1 MFLILLFSFIIFVFS
16 YIDLKWN
23 STIFDESIYHKI
35 KENICEID
43 SLENMFNLL
52 TNYKETYLTY
62 TTTDNNII
70 IKTKYLYEH
79 PLIIYNIKYFTIDS
93 KIEILSNLNNINS
106 EEYFNIEFLEK
117 YNNSNIFYIC
127 VIENKIEKIRTVSI
141 AENSICKNL
150 ICFNNDGNNEKNW
163 DINIYINYKDVSFLI
178 YQRAIICNQKTSY
191 SNYFLPYINSNSNIS
206 YYQFNKYEYFQ
217 NSFPPDD
224 LEIEKYNYDI
234 IEYSNFNKSI
244 KKESSSIEKD
254 DSSNKIKYF
263 CTRNSFISILTK
275 NNQNYYNTRYISFL
289 DSSIIPNYQ
298 FEIRKIKG
306 VVNGIPIGEKEEIS
320 VKIVS
325 EDLSFEQII
334 LSNITKID
342 YINENFEIEFY
353 LTNNLN
359 LLGEN
364 YYILVSQFDTKF
376 NDLNKNNDFKI
387 QFIEN
392 IFITNVEN
400 DKLIKFNGGSIIYI
414 QIKENDFL
422 TNSGIDNFICSFY
435 YGLSIKV
442 NSILYYDSSSQKYYC
457 NSPDLTYTTMKYYF
471 LELSIENSV
480 YSSIKS
486 NSVTLKLYYYNFNE
500 NFVDLYPEYLSYD
513 LKSNIYLIFKDIKNG
528 KNFLHSAVNVKCKFI
543 NENYNNEK
551 EFIFDG
557 SVIIYNNTI
566 NCENNFQFSN
576 IAEKRYY
583 HVYFSIN
590 NGYDWEDFFTYLYLY
605 PTPTF
610 SSYTI
615 SLDSEKKYII
625 SIEGENFIES
635 IQSTCIFKSTSNNF
649 LLYNTYEYINS
660 TNIKC
665 HFSYISPDNEFNILI
680 SYNYGL
686 ELVDTGYILS
696 YSNKRYI
703 KSIEPNFDTNNIKN
717 NIQIYTNDDSKNMN
731 YINDDSICRLS
742 FFNKDNEFELN
753 EQLICLNVIDN
764 QNLKQNEAFFLFSYS
779 PIEIKFNDN
788 YYTSSNI
795 TFFSINYT
803 IKSITPSLGPIEGN
817 TIVTIKGE
825 NFIKSN
831 KLFIKLIA
839 QESDSNNDEII
850 ISSVTY
856 INNTLIQFTTKS
868 IDTLISKTTKIYDIY
883 LSINSINYHQ
893 ISNFNYTYYNNIE
906 IQEINPNLNFVEDSI
921 SIIIKGN
928 NIIDN
933 DLLYCKIGD
942 YYISKCENY
951 NSEYLNCTCPILPY
965 EYVSDGKLNNKEYQS
980 HLSMKIYL
988 SNNKQNYVESST
1000 YFGYYNDFNTY
1011 QTNYKFYPKYGPEEG
1026 GTKIYFKFPEDY
1038 SSLKP
1043 NDLSN
1048 IESKCYFGNYEIN
1061 GSIDIID
1068 EHPIINC
1075 ISPPL
1080 SYINNKINQYNINNL
1095 NYVPVNLKIVIPLV
1109 HMSIEVIYIYNCN
1122 VTTFSYYPN
1131 NIDFNL
1137 GNIIPIEI
1145 NTSSVFYYINE
1156 NIKCKFSNDNSEYIV
1171 NGEFVDFS
1179 KIICKSPSINGITEL
1194 TKFNLSF
1201 SLNGY
1206 DYYNSLKNGSLLEI
1220 YYRQSENIINI
1231 NPSSLPIFSETNE
1244 YVNVTVDYFH
1254 EYSSLSKCIL
1264 CNDDTINSKC
1274 LYSILIQDNNDP
1286 LLIYCQIPDLY
1297 EFSFSFLY
1305 FGGYLYLGI
1314 SSNGIDFSSLK
1325 KIIFYVNPVITS
1337 VNKINIPINHKFDLE
1352 INGKNFYDYD
1362 GYILFVCENNFEYYY
1377 PIVYNTD
1384 YSILIYDISLSN
1396 CSPFQIVKIFLT
1408 YDKIN
1413 FFSYAINCFTY
1424 EDIEI
1429 ETYFPSVIHN
1439 LKTEYIFY
1447 TLKDVSFT
1455 FAFESYCQITDL
1467 NGNLIYIGQILFYG
1481 DNNMACD
1488 GINLINFQNY
1498 LGSNDYVKFSLLGN
1512 FEDPFSKNEINLY
1525 VILDINIDT
1534 TISLILNSYILNRD
1548 VIEIKGS
1555 DFDLTIKYYI
1565 TLNYNIYYSNTEST
1579 TSSLN
1584 FIKSDNLIQKNSEY
1598 SISISSNLNDWI
1610 TTNLYLQINTLL
1622 CKNGEICIDKNNIY
1636 SNTITS
1642 SSCPKGYY
1650 CINGLL
1656 LSCPIGTYNSITD
1669 SSSCTNCPSGKIC
1682 TEIGLS
1688 IPLNCPDGYTCSLN
1702 GIFSKYQINP
1712 CPKGYYCTDSNT
1724 QTLCPNGFFCPE
1736 GTYVSSYYYNKFG
1749 SPQKCKDG
1757 ITCDSKSSSYYSLH
1771 QYGNNVCQAGY
1782 FCQRGISYKCSE
1794 VTNLDYS
1801 IECTD
1806 VGLSQGGLCPI
1817 GTYKN
1822 DISIEKCT
1830 ICTIGSYCPNEGTI
1844 KPLYCLPGRICEYE
1858 GQHRPSDYC
1867 PGGNY
1872 CTNSTIGYPTNLKD
1886 ESTTEYKYYPQKC
1899 KSGQLCLLGIKTSIT
1914 NENDPEAPSPCRA
1927 GLVCSEGT
1935 SSNSSLTLCPIGYYC
1950 PGNSNPIPAPVGT
1963 YVPGEGFTA
1972 PLQCAPGYYND
1983 EIAQSVCKKCPAGTY
1998 TYLQGQ
2004 TTCQSCEKGTY
2015 RDNSISSITC
2025 ALCPAGT
2032 YNENIGSTSI
2042 NDCIECPK
2050 GYLCDIEG
2058 MSDFSEQGRVCP
2070 SGYICKAGTNSDTI
2084 IRCPAGF
2091 YCGEKTSEL
2100 YQYHFCSPGYY
2111 CEEGSTSTNNK
2122 KNPCIEGWYCPYASY
2137 LSYDS
2142 EGNAII
2148 KISSLLNSV
2157 VQAKIDND
2165 PNDSDLEILT
2175 IQYEENSDLP
2185 VEYINQKITDNDL
2198 ACPGGTTSKP
2208 GSTCIGQC
2216 YKDEGSPSE
2225 IIEPLK
2231 DEDYN
2236 ITEGRRLENT
2246 PTNIDTNK
2254 YNRYVLIEPYETIY
2268 ISFNFSLIPSYMYLN
2283 KHYSIQILNNGV
2295 EEILPD
2301 YATKTFDNYPEYTKF
2316 VELKLFNINNYNIKL
2331 QIFILMNNE
2340 LFNDYSDLFK
2350 NSAILKRSI
2359 PYRANS
2365 GKKEI
2370 FTFVLIED
2378 VFTLNSLSLP
2388 YNFQLKNKGK
2398 ILISYINSYN
2408 YLPSHGY
2415 STRDPYSS
2423 TIFDDNELL
2432 YIFLPY
2438 IPFFSNCAGYDKY
2451 MYLYD
2456 ILENENNC
2464 SYPSDIKIVDYF
2476 PWRGLKTKSDKCDL
2490 SFTCIFDELDQ
2501 NVISNKWFSLTK
2513 ETNLGYIS
2521 KLPLTI
2527 DTNFNDENYFTET
2540 QISNF
2545 NELSSF
2551 IPFTFIPY
2559 RKGVDDVNCF
2569 PKDII
2574 IIIKYYQYTTTKKK
2588 LIDFFV
2594 EMYNYSNCIN
2604 LSSDIKSDYNGEYNL
2619 TIKFYPLDYFS
2630 LLNTFQFPYIAYLLI
2645 IFIMGIL
2652 VIILLIIIF
2661 FFTNLAAKTEGTQY
2675 ISLSHFFFW
2684 FILPFIKGISIGLIP
2699 ITLLILIIYGIE
2711 YSNTFYD
2718 FSGTWNIYDLGGFTE
2733 TKQNIYFN
2741 QSRIAIYFI
2750 LIGFFLYRRGTKRL
2764 TPKPNESQNAS
2775 IEKEKILNSHRNNSE
2790 SSLSID
2796 SSNEFEKKKEA
2807 YDDID
2812 VEMYIT
2818 ISWKNRM
2825 LFIIY
2830 LIGIIYVS
2838 MKMVFI
2844 IYYNS
2849 EKYFILQIVCIN
2861 ILDLI
2866 FNEFILMCTIS
2877 EALIS
2882 IPFATIN
2889 EIAKFLLV
2897 VSANDF
2903 KNSIICYIIIF
2914 LSFSVIQVYLYPKL
2928 DKIEFLIKTKFKLL
2942 LANSKKNKSLFY
2954 RMTNS
2959 FLITIHYDK
2968 IIDNLDEDME
2978 KIRFIEEKN
2987 KLTIEPILRVCYS
3000 FSSKLMF
3007 LILLPSILYI
3017 MSIFPKEIHC
3027 IAIFHIRHG
3036 NMYYYIIFSVAI
3048 IIPELLI
3055 QYLILNYI
3063 QVIYGYRIED
3073 YLGYCKYRYHIRLSD
3088 YIDSTQTMDISIN
3101 SFWRSLDSLL
3111 FSEQFY
3117 LFFFYTSSS
3126 LLSLLIGV
3134 IIFMVNSYNPFD
3146 DPTLFV
3152 ILLLYIGIFI
3162 AFHLALNAIHFLFAI
3177 FNQNNER
3184 INARKG
3190 KLLEFLKVDP
3200 NMKDIAQF
3208 TKADNFRHKF
3218 IKVNKDWII
3227 DNLEYVLGLD
3237 KLDKDI
3243 GDTNEKAEAKLE
3255 KIYQDALNY
3264 EAIDQEI
3271 QKKRELIKRDLQL
3284 MPYNQKLVGE
3294 VNEEFNLR
3302 LDISKDSIIDEPY
3315 DVKNKINFDDI
3326 KDKDFIKDIAI
3337 FWREKAKEVIKIKL
3351 WSVDVINFKKK
3362 TYCEKCNATFNLH
3375 VFQSIPFIDLIR
3387 DFKKNFIGVNI
3398 NISNWQ
3404 RFYEKNQ
3411 IFTTLCMEC
3420 AYLKNSQYLIN
3431 KINKENKKIGIIQ
3444 SREQIEKGLKKS
3456 HIKGIAMMWLY
3467 EARAKILMG
3476 RMEKIKNNNNEDN
3489 KNDGNEYGNE
3499 SEKDN

>member
-1 MFLILLFSFIIFVFS
+1 MFLILLLSFIIFVFS
-16 YIDLKWN
+16 SINIKWN
-23 STIFDESIYHKI
+23 STFFDESIYHKI
-35 KENICEID
+35 NENICEIN
-43 SLENMFNLL
+43 SLDNMFKLL

-79 PLIIYNIKYFTIDS
+79 PLIIYNIKFFTIDS
-93 KIEILSNLNNINS
+93 KIEILTDLNNINS
-106 EEYFNIEFLEK
+106 EEYFNIEFSEK
-117 YNNSNIFYIC
+117 YNNSNIFYTC
-127 VIENKIEKIRTVSI
+127 VIENDIQNIRIVSTG
-141 AENSICKNL
+141 ENNICKNL
-150 ICFNNDGNNEKNW
+150 ICFNNGGDSDKNW
-163 DINIYINYKDVSFLI
+163 NINIYINYKDASFLI
-178 YQRAIICNQKTSY
+178 YKRFIVCNQKTSY
-191 SNYFLPYINSNSNIS
+191 SNYFLPFINQNSNIS
-206 YYQFNKYEYFQ
+206 IYQFNKYEYFQ
-217 NSFPPDD
+217 NTFPPDD

-244 KKESSSIEKD
+244 IEVSSSIEND
-254 DSSNKIKYF
+254 DSSNTIKYY
-263 CTRNSFISILTK
+263 CKRNSFISILTK
-275 NNQNYYNTRYISFL
+275 YNQNYYNTRYISSL
-289 DSSIIPNYQ
+289 DSSIIPNYH

-306 VVNGIPIGEKEEIS
+306 IVNGIPISEKEEIS
-320 VKIVS
+320 IKIVS
-325 EDLSFEQII
+325 EDISFEQII

-353 LTNNLN
+353 LTNNQN

-376 NDLNKNNDFKI
+376 NDLDKNNDYKI

-400 DKLIKFNGGSIIYI
+400 DKLIKYNGGSIIYI
-414 QIKENDFL
+414 QIKQNDFF
-422 TNSGIDNFICSFY
+422 TNSGIDNFVCSFY
-435 YGLSIKV
+435 YGLSTKI
-442 NSILYYDSSSQKYYC
+442 NSILNYDSSSQKYYC
-457 NSPDLTYTTMKYYF
+457 NSPDLSYTTMKNYF

-480 YSSIKS
+480 YTIIKS

-500 NFVDLYPEYLSYD
+500 NYVSLYPEYLSYV
-513 LKSNIYLIFKDIKNG
+513 LNSNIYLIFKNKENE
-528 KNFLHSAVNVKCKFI
+528 KNFLHSAVNVKCKFV
-543 NENYNNEK
+543 NENYDSEN

-576 IAEKRYY
+576 VEELKYFN
-583 HVYFSIN
+583 VYFSIN
-590 NGYDWEDFFTYLYLY
+590 NGYDWEDFLIKLYIY

-615 SLDSEKKYII
+615 SLDSNMRYII
-625 SIEGENFIES
+625 TIEGENFIES
-635 IQSTCIFKSTSNNF
+635 NQSTCIFKSTYNNF

-660 TNIKC
+660 TNIIC
-665 HFSYISPDNEFNILI
+665 YFNHISSDNEFYILI

-686 ELVDTGYILS
+686 ELINTGYILS
-696 YSNKRYI
+696 YSNYHYI
-703 KSIEPNFDTNNIKN
+703 KSIEPNYDTNNTEN
-717 NIQIYTNDDSKNMN
+717 NIQIFTNDDLNN
-731 YINDDSICRLS
+731 INFINDNSICKLS
-742 FFNKDNEFELN
+742 YFHENNEFKIN

-764 QNLKQNEAFFLFSYS
+764 QYLKQSNSFDLFSYS

-788 YYTSSNI
+788 LYTSSHI

-803 IKSITPSLGPIEGN
+803 IESINPPLGPIEGN

-825 NFIKSN
+825 NFIRSN
-831 KLFIKLIA
+831 KLYIKLIA

-850 ISSVTY
+850 ISSVSY
-856 INNTLIQFTTKS
+856 INNTLIQFTTTS
-868 IDTLISKTTKIYDIY
+868 IETLTSKTSKIYDIY

-893 ISNFNYTYYNNIE
+893 ISNFNFTYYNDIE
-906 IQEINPNLNFVEDSI
+906 IEEIYPYINFVEDSN

-933 DLLYCKIGD
+933 ELLYCKIGD

-965 EYVSDGKLNNKEYQS
+965 EYVSDGQLNIKEYQTY
-980 HLSMKIYL
+980 LSMTLYL
-988 SNNKQNYVESST
+988 SNNKQNYVESLT
-1000 YFGYYNDFNTY
+1000 KFVYYNDFNTY
-1011 QTNYKFYPKYGPEEG
+1011 QTNYQFYPKFGPEEG
-1026 GTKIYFKFPEDY
+1026 GTKIYIKFPEDY
-1038 SSLKP
+1038 STLKP
-1043 NDLSN
+1043 NDLSS
-1048 IESKCYFGNYEIN
+1048 IESQCYFDDYKID
-1061 GSIDIID
+1061 GSLELID

-1080 SYINNKINQYNINNL
+1080 SYINNIIHKYNRSNL
-1095 NYVPVNLKIVIPLV
+1095 IYVPVNLKIIIPVV
-1109 HMSIEVIYIYNCN
+1109 HMSIELIYIYNCN
-1122 VTTFSYYPN
+1122 VTIYSYYPN

-1137 GNIIPIEI
+1137 GNIISIQI
-1145 NTSSVFYYINE
+1145 HTNSVFYYKNE
-1156 NIKCKFSNDNSEYIV
+1156 NIKCKFSNDNNEYIV
-1171 NGEFVDFS
+1171 DGTFVDFS
-1179 KIICKSPSINGITEL
+1179 KIICNSPSISGITEL

-1206 DYYNSLKNGSLLEI
+1206 DYYNTLENGSLMEI
-1220 YYRQSENIINI
+1220 YYRPSENIITI
-1231 NPSSLPIFSETNE
+1231 SPSSLPVFSEIE
-1244 YVNVTVDYFH
+1244 DYVSVTVDYFY

-1264 CNDDTINSKC
+1264 CNDNTISSSSKC
-1274 LYSILIQDNNDP
+1274 IFSTLIQDNNNP
-1286 LLIYCQIPDLY
+1286 LLIYCEIPELF

-1305 FGGYLYLGI
+1305 SGGYLYLGI
-1314 SSNGIDFSSLK
+1314 SSNGIDFTTLK
-1325 KIIFYVNPVITS
+1325 KLNFYVNPQIIGLDK
-1337 VNKINIPINHKFDLE
+1337 VNVPINHNFDLE
-1352 INGKNFYDYD
+1352 IFGNDFKDYE
-1362 GYILFVCENNFEYYY
+1362 GYILFVCNNNVEYYY
-1377 PIVYNTD
+1377 SIVYDTEN
-1384 YSILIYDISLSN
+1384 SIFVYNVSLSN
-1396 CSPFQIVKIFLT
+1396 CSPFQIVKIYLT

-1413 FFSYAINCFTY
+1413 FFSCAINCFSY
-1424 EDIEI
+1424 EDVEI
-1429 ETYFPSVIHN
+1429 ETFFPSVIHN

-1447 TLKDVSFT
+1447 TLKNISFT
-1455 FAFESYCQITDL
+1455 FYFESYCQITDS
-1467 NGNLIYIGQILFYG
+1467 NDNIIYIEQIIFYG
-1481 DNNMACD
+1481 DNYFGCKN
-1488 GINLINFQNY
+1488 INLINFENY
-1498 LGSNDYVKFSLLGN
+1498 LSSNDYVKLSLLGN
-1512 FEDPFSKNEINLY
+1512 FEDTFSKNEINLY
-1525 VILDINIDT
+1525 VIFNLNIDS
-1534 TISLILNSYILNRD
+1534 TINSILNSYILNRD

-1565 TLNYNIYYSNTEST
+1565 TLNYNIYYSNIDST
-1579 TSSLN
+1579 TSTLN
-1584 FIKSDNLIQKNSEY
+1584 FIKSDNLIQKNSRY

-1610 TTNLYLQINTLL
+1610 TTNLYLQINNLL
-1622 CKNGEICIDKNNIY
+1622 CKNGEICINNKNIY
-1636 SNTITS
+1636 SNIITS

-1656 LSCPIGTYNSITD
+1656 LSCPIGKYNSNTD
-1669 SSSCTNCPSGKIC
+1669 SSSCTNCPSGQIC

-1688 IPLNCPDGYTCSLN
+1688 IPLNCPKGYTCSLT
-1702 GIFSKYQINP
+1702 GIFSKYQITP
-1712 CPKGYYCTDSNT
+1712 CPKGYYCTNSNT
-1724 QTLCPNGFFCPE
+1724 QTLCPNGFYCPE

-1757 ITCDSKSSSYYSLH
+1757 ITCDSSSSTDYSLH
-1771 QYGNNVCQAGY
+1771 QYGKNVCQVGY
-1782 FCQRGISYKCSE
+1782 YCQRGISYKCSE
-1794 VTNLDYS
+1794 VTDLGYS

-1806 VGLSQGGLCPI
+1806 IGLTKGSLCPI

-1822 DISIEKCT
+1822 DISIEKCI

-1844 KPLYCLPGRICEYE
+1844 NPLYCLPGRICEYE

-1886 ESTTEYKYYPQKC
+1886 ESTTEFKYYPQKC

-1935 SSNSSLTLCPIGYYC
+1935 SSNSSATLCPIGYYC

-1983 EIAQSVCKKCPAGTY
+1983 EIAQSECKKCPAGTY

-2004 TTCQSCEKGTY
+2004 ISCQSCEKGTY

-2058 MSDFSEQGRVCP
+2058 MSNFSSQARVCP

-2084 IRCPAGF
+2084 LRCPAGF
-2091 YCGEKTSEL
+2091 YCSEGTSEL

-2122 KNPCIEGWYCPYASY
+2122 KNPCVEGWYCPYATY
-2137 LSYDS
+2137 LSYDNN
-2142 EGNAII
+2142 GDAVI
-2148 KISSLLNSV
+2148 KISDLLSSV
-2157 VQAKIDND
+2157 VLAKQNND
-2165 PNDSDLEILT
+2165 PNDFDLEILT

-2185 VEYINQKITDNDL
+2185 DEYINQKIIDNDL
-2198 ACPGGTTSKP
+2198 ACPGGTTSKS

-2236 ITEGRRLENT
+2236 ITEGRRLD
-2246 PTNIDTNK
+2246 TNISN

-2268 ISFNFSLIPSYMYLN
+2268 ISFNFTLIPSYMLLN
-2283 KHYSIQILNNGV
+2283 KHYSIQIVKNGIK
-2295 EEILPD
+2295 ESLPD
-2301 YATKTFDNYPEYTKF
+2301 YATTTFDNYPEYTNF
-2316 VELKLFNINNYNIKL
+2316 VELKLFNINNYNIRL
-2331 QIFILMNNE
+2331 QVFILMNNE

-2350 NSAILKRSI
+2350 NSAILKRNI
-2359 PYRANS
+2359 PNKANS

-2370 FTFVLIED
+2370 FTFLLLED
-2378 VFTLNSLSLP
+2378 IFTDNSLSLP
-2388 YNFQLKNKGK
+2388 YNFEIKNKGN

-2423 TIFDDNELL
+2423 TIFDDNELK

-2438 IPFFSNCAGYDKY
+2438 IPFFSNCDRYDKF
-2451 MYLYD
+2451 MYLYN
-2456 ILENENNC
+2456 IVENENKC
-2464 SYPSDIKIVDYF
+2464 SYPTNIKIVDYF
-2476 PWRGLKTKSDKCDL
+2476 PWKGIKTKSDECDL
-2490 SFTCIFDELDQ
+2490 SFTCIYDELDQ

-2513 ETNLGYIS
+2513 ETTLGYIS
-2521 KLPLTI
+2521 KFPLTI
-2527 DTNFNDENYFTET
+2527 DETFNDENYFTKT

-2545 NELSSF
+2545 DELSSF
-2551 IPFTFIPY
+2551 IPFTFIPF

-2574 IIIKYYQYTTTKKK
+2574 IIIKYYQYTKTKKK
-2588 LIDFFV
+2588 LIDFDV
-2594 EMYNYSNCIN
+2594 EMYNYSNCVN
-2604 LSSDIKSDYNGEYNL
+2604 LSSDIRSDYNGEYNL
-2619 TIKFYPLDYFS
+2619 KIKYYPLDYFS
-2630 LLNTFQFPYIAYLLI
+2630 LLNKFQFPYIAYLLI
-2645 IFIMGIL
+2645 IFFMGIL
-2652 VIILLIIIF
+2652 VIILLIIMF

-2684 FILPFIKGISIGLIP
+2684 FIWPFIKGISYGIIP

-2711 YSNTFYD
+2711 YSNTFYE

-2733 TKQNIYFN
+2733 ESQNIYYN
-2741 QSRIAIYFI
+2741 KSRISIYFV
-2750 LIGFFLYRRGTKRL
+2750 LIGFFLYKRGSKRL
-2764 TPKPNESQNAS
+2764 TPQPNEIQNAN
-2775 IEKEKILNSHRNNSE
+2775 IVKEKILNSHRNNSE
-2790 SSLSID
+2790 QSLSTD
-2796 SSNEFEKKKEA
+2796 TSNDEKKKEA

-2825 LFIIY
+2825 LIIIY
-2830 LIGIIYVS
+2830 LGGIIYMS

-2849 EKYFILQIVCIN
+2849 ERYFILQIICLN

-2866 FNEFILMCTIS
+2866 FNEFVLMCTIS

-2889 EIAKFLLV
+2889 EVTKFLLV

-2903 KNSIICYIIIF
+2903 KDSIICYVIIF
-2914 LSFSVIQVYLYPKL
+2914 LSYSVIQVYLYPKL
-2928 DKIEFLIKTKFKLL
+2928 DKIEFLIKTKFRLL
-2942 LANSKKNKSLFY
+2942 LANSKKNKTLFF
-2954 RMTNS
+2954 RLTNS
-2959 FLITIHYDK
+2959 LLVTLHYDK
-2968 IIDNLDEDME
+2968 VIDNLDEDME

-3007 LILLPSILYI
+3007 LIFLPSILYI
-3017 MSIFPKEIHC
+3017 ISIFPEEIHSKK
-3027 IAIFHIRHG
+3027 IFHIRHG

-3063 QVIYGYRIED
+3063 QVIYGFRIED
-3073 YLGYCKYRYHIRLSD
+3073 YLGYCKYRYQIRLSD
-3088 YIDSTQTMDISIN
+3088 YIDSSQTMDISIN

-3117 LFFFYTSSS
+3117 LFFFYTSTS
-3126 LLSLLIGV
+3126 LLALLLG
-3134 IIFMVNSYNPFD
+3134 IIIIMVNSYNPFD

-3152 ILLLYIGIFI
+3152 ILLLYFGIFI
-3162 AFHLALNAIHFLFAI
+3162 AFHLILNAIHYLFAI
-3177 FNQNNER
+3177 FNQHNER

-3200 NMKDIAQF
+3200 NMKDIAQY

-3227 DNLEYVLGLD
+3227 DNLEFVLGLD

-3271 QKKRELIKRDLQL
+3271 QRKKELIKRDLQL

-3302 LDISKDSIIDEPY
+3302 LDISKDSVIDEPY

-3351 WSVDVINFKKK
+3351 WSIDVLNNKKK
-3362 TYCEKCNATFNLH
+3362 TYCEKCNGTFNLH
-3375 VFQSIPFIDLIR
+3375 VFQNVPFINLIR
-3387 DFKKNFIGVNI
+3387 EFKKIFIGSNI

-3404 RFYEKNQ
+3404 RFYSKNQ
-3411 IFTTLCMEC
+3411 VFTTLCMEC

-3431 KINKENKKIGIIQ
+3431 KIHQENKNIRIIQ

-3476 RMEKIKNNNNEDN
+3476 RMEKNKNNEENKNNDNYYEIENEKENEDN
-3489 KNDGNEYGNE
+3489 NN
-3499 SEKDN
+3499 